1 MIQNKIIPIM
11 LCHVI
16 LEWIF
21 LIEGITHTIELI
33 NRSSSAMTFIKKRN
47 KHYKG
52 EPDLMIKQY
61 YTFWESY
68 KIYLK

>member
-1 MIQNKIIPIM
+1 MSCDFGVDLPHRRYN
-11 LCHVI
+11 
-16 LEWIF
+16 
-21 LIEGITHTIELI
+21 TYTIGLI

-68 KIYLK
+68 KIYSK